1 MIQIVD
7 SLYEQ
12 NDIEKAIKTL
22 ETFIYNDIRSDE
34 ELNIKLN
41 GLQPEKKEIDERKIR
56 IALSNDT
63 DLCVFF

>member
-63 DLCVFF
+63 YLCVFF